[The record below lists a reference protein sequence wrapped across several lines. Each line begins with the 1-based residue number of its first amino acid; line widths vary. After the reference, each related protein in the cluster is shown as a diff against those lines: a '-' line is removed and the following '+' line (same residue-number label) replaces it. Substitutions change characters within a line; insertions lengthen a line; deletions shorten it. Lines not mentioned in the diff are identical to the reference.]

1 MLGWLEGR
9 IEVIQITFQSL
20 FRGTGRPGIVD
31 SDGLAGASPGRERLY
46 FGVASWRDRSDSSRV
61 QIIFPWSGPAGHRR
75 FCRSG
80 MGQSRA
86 RVILFWGGPKGRI
99 EVIQITFKSFSRGAG
114 RPGIVDLA
122 GLAGAAPGESD
133 FVLGWVGGKDRSD
146 SNHFQIISPW
156 NGQAGDRRFC
166 RSGRGSPGRQ

>member
-1 MLGWLEGR
+1 
-9 IEVIQITFQSL
+9 
-20 FRGTGRPGIVD
+20 
-31 SDGLAGASPGRERLY
+31 
-46 FGVASWRDRSDSSRV
+46 
-61 QIIFPWSGPAGHRR
+61 
-75 FCRSG
+75 

-133 FVLGWVGGKDRSD
+133 FVLGWVGGRIEVIQISFKSYPRGTGRPGIVDSAGLAGAAPGKSD
-146 SNHFQIISPW
+146 FVLGWPK
-156 NGQAGDRRFC
+156 
-166 RSGRGSPGRQ
+166 GRTEVI